1 LIRGEAM
8 TAWSPDGR
16 QIAYYR
22 LEGIRNGGV
31 FLVSPLGGPSPT
43 AKVHGTIK
51 QRRLI
56 NYQVDPVMM
65 ERLLPDHDTT

>member
-1 LIRGEAM
+1 
-8 TAWSPDGR
+8 
-16 QIAYYR
+16 

-31 FLVSPLGGPSPT
+31 FLVSPLGGPYPT

-56 NYQVDPVMM
+56 NYRVDPVMM